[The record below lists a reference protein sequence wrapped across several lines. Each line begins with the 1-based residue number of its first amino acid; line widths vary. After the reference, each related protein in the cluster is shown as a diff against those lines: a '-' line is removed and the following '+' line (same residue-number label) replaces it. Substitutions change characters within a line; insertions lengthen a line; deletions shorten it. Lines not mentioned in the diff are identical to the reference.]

1 MTTRIV
7 GISGSLRRGS
17 YNTRLLEAVR
27 GFIPDEIEFEIAS
40 IREIPLYNAD
50 VESESGVPESVA
62 AVKEQLASAEG
73 LIIAT
78 PEYNHSIPGVAKNAI
93 DWLSRPPRDVPRV
106 FRDLQVALMGA
117 TPGRGATLLSQNAW
131 LPILHTL
138 GMRLWSG
145 RSMAVPAAGE
155 KFGDEGLHDEKTLE
169 LLEKFVRGFTETVLA
184 NPRRSRD

>member
-1 MTTRIV
+1 MTTKII
-7 GISGSLRRGS
+7 GISGSLRTGS
-17 YNTRLLEAVR
+17 YNTSLLDSVR
-27 GFIPDEIEFEIAS
+27 RFMPDDIGFEVAS

-50 VESESGVPESVA
+50 EESESGVPESVA
-62 AVKEQLASAEG
+62 KVKEQLASAGG

-78 PEYNHSIPGVAKNAI
+78 PEYNHSIPGVTKNAI
-93 DWLSRPPRDVPRV
+93 DWLSRPPRDIPRV
-106 FRDLQVALMGA
+106 FGNLPVALMGA

-169 LLEKFVRGFTETVLA
+169 LLGKFVRGFTASLLT